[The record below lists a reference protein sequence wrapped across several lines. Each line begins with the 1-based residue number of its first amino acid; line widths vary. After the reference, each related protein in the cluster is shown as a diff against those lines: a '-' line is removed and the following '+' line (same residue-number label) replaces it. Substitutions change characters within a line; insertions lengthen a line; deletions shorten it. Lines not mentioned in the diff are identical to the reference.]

1 MRVYKVINLDS
12 TGYLLPED
20 KVPSIYRDN
29 ESPRLITANW
39 HDKKKDHQPDI
50 VRLYGDWPN
59 MAFSAR
65 VKERLEGSEQAIGEW
80 SEIHVNDDVLWLFH
94 STLVVDALDE
104 SLSEFKT
111 LPSGRIQSIRV
122 HVFHPDLVPTDRLF
136 MMKTRPYDLL
146 CSDDFVNTV
155 SEYGWTGFL
164 FEPIWDSNFD
174 PFPDG
179 PYRRELLA
187 RPEIY
192 GPDGIVKGYENSW
205 PEEWKQ

>member
-1 MRVYKVINLDS
+1 MLDRAIAFMRVYSLINLDS
-12 TGYLLPED
+12 TGYLLSED

-29 ESPRLITANW
+29 ESPRSITANW

-80 SEIHVNDDVLWLFH
+80 SEVHVNDDVLWLFH

-136 MMKTRPYDLL
+136 DTGDKTESS
-146 CSDDFVNTV
+146 CSRSV
-155 SEYGWTGFL
+155 SELVGTL
-164 FEPIWDSNFD
+164 PMPIVWSCRWF
-174 PFPDG
+174 
-179 PYRRELLA
+179 
-187 RPEIY
+187 
-192 GPDGIVKGYENSW
+192 
-205 PEEWKQ
+205 